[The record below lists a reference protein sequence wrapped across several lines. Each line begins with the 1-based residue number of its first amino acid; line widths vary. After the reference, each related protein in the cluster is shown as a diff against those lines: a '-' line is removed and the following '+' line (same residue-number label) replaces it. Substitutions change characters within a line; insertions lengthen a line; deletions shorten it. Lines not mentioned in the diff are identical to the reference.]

1 MGYVIVQFPDSREV
15 FMDDESQGD
24 NRDESG
30 QYRILLVGDGWHTF
44 RLGGAADYTPVDVT
58 VAVAGSTAVS
68 PFTIVFYKSA

>member
-1 MGYVIVQFPDSREV
+1 MGYVIVQFPDCREV

-30 QYRILLVGDGWHTF
+30 QYHILLVGDGWHTF
-44 RLGGAADYTPVDVT
+44 RLGGAADHTPVDVT